1 MSVAHDMYVASQQQR
16 NAVPLEINPLTSA
29 LLIIDMQEY
38 FIHPESPFSRTLSH
52 RMPGLLDYFHER
64 ARTVV
69 EPALCCLLERF
80 RAHGLAVMYTTVASE
95 LSDGRDLAPRFQRS
109 NAVAR
114 QLVGAAHFPPR
125 TDAWARIVDA
135 LTPRPNELILN
146 KTTFSAFASTG
157 LERTLRHLGMETLV
171 IGGVATNVC
180 VEATARDAV
189 DLGYQVIL
197 VEDACATYSPESHEA
212 TLVNFQGFGRVRVA
226 DEVVALLERIGSA

>member
-1 MSVAHDMYVASQQQR
+1 MYVASQQQR
-16 NAVPLEINPLTSA
+16 NAVPLEIKPLTSA
-29 LLIIDMQEY
+29 LMIIDMQEY
-38 FIHPESPFSRTLSH
+38 FLHPESPFSHTLAQ
-52 RMPGLLDYFHER
+52 RMPGLLDYFQER

-69 EPALCCLLERF
+69 EPALRCLLDRF
-80 RAHGLAVMYTTVASE
+80 RAHGLAVIYTTVASE

-109 NAVAR
+109 NAATR
-114 QLVGAAHFPPR
+114 QQVGAAQFPPR
-125 TDAWARIVDA
+125 TDAWAHIVAA

-212 TLVNFQGFGRVRVA
+212 TLLNFQGFGRVRSA
-226 DEVVALLERIGSA
+226 DEVLALLACAC